1 MSGITIVSDNSSL
14 EASLLDFYGQAL
26 AVRRVWSSQWR
37 DPAESAMDACA
48 ADPELLIIG
57 GDVEPADVRS
67 ILPEVDRRFPSVAVL
82 VLTQTRNPDFIVEML
97 RLGARDVIE
106 EQPASE
112 AFRSSVDGLLALA
125 RERRNVHK
133 SGEATLRRRVI
144 SVLSPKGGTGKTTV
158 ATNLAV
164 GLARRVPNQV
174 LLIDLDVQFGDC
186 APALGLTPEHSL
198 TQALASSNYERS
210 ALKVFLSGHPSG
222 LAVLSPPNDLAEAD
236 EIDIDVLKRTVGA
249 LAEEFPFVIIDTA
262 AGIDSQAVSAMEFST
277 DFLLVSTTD
286 VPSIRAL
293 SRQIEALDEIGF
305 VSQRR
310 TFVLNRANAKVGLS
324 VADVEAAI
332 GLKAS
337 FQIPSS
343 RSIPI
348 STNEGIPAIDRETGS
363 LSRRFEDIAEHFA
376 PKTERQ
382 SKSMFKSLRKV
393 R

>member
-1 MSGITIVSDNSSL
+1 MSGITVVSENPSL
-14 EASLLDFYGQAL
+14 EATLLELYGQSI

-48 ADPELLIIG
+48 ADPELLVIG
-57 GDVEPADVRS
+57 GDIEPNDVRS
-67 ILPEVDRRFPSVAVL
+67 LVPEVDRRFPSVAIL
-82 VLTQTRNPDFIVEML
+82 VLTQNRDPEFIVEVL

-106 EQPASE
+106 EQPASP

-125 RERRNVHK
+125 RERRSVHTT
-133 SGEATLRRRVI
+133 GATTPRRRVI

-186 APALGLTPEHSL
+186 APALGLAPEHSL

-222 LAVLSPPNDLAEAD
+222 LAVLSPSDDLAESD
-236 EIDIDVLKRTVGA
+236 DIDPDVLKRTVGA
-249 LAEEFPFVIIDTA
+249 LVEEFPFVVIDTA
-262 AGIDSQAVSAMEFST
+262 AGIDSHAVSSMEFST

-293 SRQIEALDEIGF
+293 GRQIEALDQIGF

-332 GLKAS
+332 GLEAS

-348 STNEGIPAIDRETGS
+348 STNEGVPAIDRETGS
-363 LSRRFEDIAEHFA
+363 LARRFDELADFFA
-376 PKTERQ
+376 PKADRPT
-382 SKSMFKSLRKV
+382 KSLFKSLRKD

>member
-1 MSGITIVSDNSSL
+1 MSGITIVSENPAL
-14 EASLLDFYGQAL
+14 EASLLETYGQTL

-57 GDVEPADVRS
+57 GDVEPDDVRS
-67 ILPEVDRRFPSVAVL
+67 ILPEIDRRFPNVAVL
-82 VLTQTRNPDFIVEML
+82 VLTQTRNPEFIVEIL
-97 RLGARDVIE
+97 RLGARDVID
-106 EQPASE
+106 EQPASPE
-112 AFRSSVDGLLALA
+112 FGSAIDGLLSLA
-125 RERRNVHK
+125 RERRSVHNA
-133 SGEATLRRRVI
+133 GTATPRRRVI

-164 GLARRVPNQV
+164 GLARRAPNQV

-198 TQALASSNYERS
+198 TQALASSTYERS
-210 ALKVFLSGHPSG
+210 ALKVFLTGHHSG
-222 LAVLSPPNDLAEAD
+222 LAVLSPPDDLAEAD
-236 EIDIDVLKRTVGA
+236 EIDIDELKRTVGA
-249 LAEEFPFVIIDTA
+249 LVEEFPFVIIDTA

-293 SRQIEALDEIGF
+293 TRQIEALDHIGF

-332 GLKAS
+332 GLEAS

-348 STNEGIPAIDRETGS
+348 STNEGVPAIDRETGS
-363 LSRRFEDIAEHFA
+363 LARKFEELAEHFA
-376 PKTERQ
+376 PKAERQ
-382 SKSMFKSLRKV
+382 SKSLFKSLRKD